1 MTGQSEPPPKPGP
14 SPLPVR
20 VLGWVTAL
28 GVVLVLP
35 TLLLGKVGWLAM
47 TLWGTSII
55 GLSLIGV
62 LNLAGERDRWRAMWV
77 FRRWEYARNPRGWP
91 RIYPAFMGTTW
102 YIAGGSFLMLLV
114 GVMFAVFGLSEALR

>member
-14 SPLPVR
+14 GPLPVR

-28 GVVLVLP
+28 GVLLVLP
-35 TLLLGKVGWLAM
+35 TLLLGKVGWLVM

-62 LNLAGERDRWRAMWV
+62 LNLAGERDRWRAMWA
-77 FRRWEYARNPRGWP
+77 FRRWEYAHNPRGWS

-114 GVMFAVFGLSEALR
+114 GVMFAVFGFSEALR